1 MNSQLKNKHKMKHKF
16 LINHL
21 TLAFAS
27 LLLCVVFSSCNNDT
41 NLPEAGLRSYNFNPK
56 VEVGQTWVRVDTIN
70 PFKPASYDTIIVLE
84 IKGAYSKVIWNSD
97 TTSMETELV
106 NCCRKHLLK

>member
-1 MNSQLKNKHKMKHKF
+1 MKYKC
-16 LINHL
+16 LINRL
-21 TLAFAS
+21 PLAFAS
-27 LLLCVVFSSCNNDT
+27 LLLCVVFYSCNNDT
-41 NLPEAGLRSYNFNPK
+41 KLPEAGLRSYNFNHK

-70 PFKPASYDTIIVLE
+70 PFEPTSYDTIIVLA
-84 IKGAYSKVIWNSD
+84 IKGAYSKVIWNGD